1 MNVEF
6 NARPKR
12 TCVIKHGART
22 TVIKKG
28 KYRTQDK
35 DEIEYLMGSPEYR
48 QNIISLKTEP
58 ELVEK
63 YLSGEEPDKL
73 TDEVLLNLTD
83 EGLVKLA
90 NYMQLRDHGNYP
102 TMIRVMAKGAYV
114 DNKISNILKEHS
126 REKPATDIKAEA
138 EKTGVIFKDGVWFKF
153 VNPESGDA
161 ENLGRDENKVAKFI
175 QENKELV
182 DKAISLAS
190 EPKEEKD
197 A

>member
-6 NARPKR
+6 LAKPKR
-12 TCVIKHGART
+12 TCVITHGART
-22 TVIKKG
+22 TVIKQG

-35 DEIEYLMGSPEYR
+35 KEIEYLMGSPEYR

-73 TDEVLLNLTD
+73 TEEVLLNVTD

-90 NYMQLRDHGNYP
+90 NYLQLRDHGNYP

-114 DNKISNILKEHS
+114 DNKMSKILKEHS
-126 REKPATDIKAEA
+126 REKPATDLKDEA
-138 EKTGVIFKDGVWFKF
+138 EKVGVIFKDGVWYKF
-153 VNPESGDA
+153 ISPESGDA

-175 QENKELV
+175 QENKQLV
-182 DKAISLAS
+182 EKAISLEN
-190 EPKEEKD
+190 EPKEEND